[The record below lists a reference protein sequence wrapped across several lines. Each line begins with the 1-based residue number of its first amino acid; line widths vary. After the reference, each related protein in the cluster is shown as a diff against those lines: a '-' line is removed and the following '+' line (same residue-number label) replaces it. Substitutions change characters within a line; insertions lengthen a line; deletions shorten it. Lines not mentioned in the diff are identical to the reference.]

1 MNKTIITIIIAI
13 LSGCNTDINN
23 KTTKVDGDYFYV
35 GTYTDGESDGIYK
48 YKLNYDGSL
57 DSIGLVAI
65 TENPSFLALSSDKK
79 YLVTCNEINSAD
91 GQGTVESYKIDG
103 DSLTFINRSLSGG
116 AHPCFVAI
124 EDKGYVLTANYTGG
138 NIGLLK
144 LNDNGELSL
153 LLDVEQH
160 YGEGDTER
168 QDKPHAHSVWLVPNT
183 DEVISVDLGTN
194 ELWFSKIDSISN
206 KLTPENP
213 QKLSLEKGA
222 GPRHLSF
229 HPKQNFI
236 YVLNELNS
244 TISLVRK
251 NDIGNYEI
259 LNTISTLPIDFVD
272 KNTCADIHV
281 SSDGK
286 FLYASNRG
294 HNSIAIFNIDDENG
308 ELSII
313 GFESTMGDG
322 PRNFT
327 LSLDGKFLLVANQN
341 TNNIVSFKRN
351 IENGELV
358 FVSEVN
364 APKPVCLL
372 FE

>member
-1 MNKTIITIIIAI
+1 M
-13 LSGCNTDINN
+13 
-23 KTTKVDGDYFYV
+23 
-35 GTYTDGESDGIYK
+35 
-48 YKLNYDGSL
+48 
-57 DSIGLVAI
+57 
-65 TENPSFLALSSDKK
+65 
-79 YLVTCNEINSAD
+79 
-91 GQGTVESYKIDG
+91 
-103 DSLTFINRSLSGG
+103 
-116 AHPCFVAI
+116 
-124 EDKGYVLTANYTGG
+124 
-138 NIGLLK
+138 
-144 LNDNGELSL
+144 
-153 LLDVEQH
+153 
-160 YGEGDTER
+160 
-168 QDKPHAHSVWLVPNT
+168 
-183 DEVISVDLGTN
+183 
-194 ELWFSKIDSISN
+194 
-206 KLTPENP
+206 
-213 QKLSLEKGA
+213 
-222 GPRHLSF
+222 SF